1 MPQLSQLSTVYLSQ
15 FLWLAIALGFI
26 FFVIARGMVPK
37 IQATVD
43 ARESRIAGDLEAAQ
57 KARAA
62 ADETEAAWRARI
74 DAARADAARIAQEAK
89 QASAQETEKKIKAA
103 ADKINRKVETAQA
116 KIRDASTAARAEIE
130 ALAAEAAQEM
140 VRRLTGIAV
149 DKNEAAQAVKADLN
163 VYSSPCRYR
172 RRGSG
177 ARGRRAKLPRPRSGG
192 LGCARGPD
200 RVRAADL
207 EAGAGGRRKGARFQ
221 DRVDPRSA
229 RRGRGAPQGSRGAEG
244 RI

>member
-149 DKNEAAQAVKADLN
+149 DKKEAAQAVKADLN
-163 VYSSPCRYR
+163 V
-172 RRGSG
+172 
-177 ARGRRAKLPRPRSGG
+177 
-192 LGCARGPD
+192 
-200 RVRAADL
+200 
-207 EAGAGGRRKGARFQ
+207 
-221 DRVDPRSA
+221 
-229 RRGRGAPQGSRGAEG
+229 
-244 RI
+244 